1 MLLNDSDPL
10 WMKFR
15 HMHIAELL
23 TTIHAEYKEFLEKHK
38 ESAALGKAGQDVKT
52 MAEGL
57 RGMPKFQ
64 EQTARYSLHIHVGG
78 ELVAKCAAQ
87 LPCNSPRNSARNSLT
102 PHPSTLRYN
111 QCALEAIS
119 MLEQNMAIGEETNGK
134 AFRTALQDLRALLQ
148 RQDVTMTPEDR
159 IRLVL
164 LFIITQEGVQPKER
178 KELME
183 LAGIQPE
190 DQVAILNLGRLGVN
204 LLKGSSAASK
214 RTKAGR
220 SKDAPQSYDVSRHV
234 PALKRLLVEGAAHSL
249 STDDY
254 PYVAPPPGAAASAAR
269 AAAAAD
275 AGGGLMK
282 DVKIG
287 LGSLGIGK
295 KGGGGGSSDSQPQQ
309 AGGTIGGQRLIVFV
323 LGGLSY
329 SELRTLTEVQEAT
342 PSRDL
347 LLGGTAMLTPRQFL
361 IDLKDLKQLQVSGV

>member
-1 MLLNDSDPL
+1 MCIRDSL
-10 WMKFR
+10 
-15 HMHIAELL
+15 
-23 TTIHAEYKEFLEKHK
+23 
-38 ESAALGKAGQDVKT
+38 S
-52 MAEGL
+52 
-57 RGMPKFQ
+57 
-64 EQTARYSLHIHVGG
+64 
-78 ELVAKCAAQ
+78 
-87 LPCNSPRNSARNSLT
+87 
-102 PHPSTLRYN
+102 RYN

-295 KGGGGGSSDSQPQQ
+295 KGGGGGGSSDSQPQQ

-329 SELRTLTEVQEAT
+329 SEQ
-342 PSRDL
+342 
-347 LLGGTAMLTPRQFL
+347 
-361 IDLKDLKQLQVSGV
+361 QVA